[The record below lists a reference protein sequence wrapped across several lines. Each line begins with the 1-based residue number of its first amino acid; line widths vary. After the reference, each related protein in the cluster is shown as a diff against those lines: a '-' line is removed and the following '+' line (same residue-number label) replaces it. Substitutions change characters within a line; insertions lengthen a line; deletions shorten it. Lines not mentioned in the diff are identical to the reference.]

1 MDLGFSHQIL
11 IRGGHTHAQTPLM
24 FENDSRHTLL
34 YMCEPPVA
42 QEGCEAAVD
51 ELLGT
56 PIGAL
61 VFNLGF
67 GNAFLHD
74 TQVADHWGPETA
86 ATAQFRPED
95 DHHWDHLVFQ
105 RAYRNAQQL
114 IAEGRDLLHI
124 VCDRAQA
131 KGLLIYPSLQVQ
143 ADLGEGLRIGDTQ
156 LADFARPE
164 VREMRFALIE
174 ETLQNY
180 PVDGF
185 ELNLNHY
192 AGGAFFHPDDMERGR
207 SIFTDWL
214 QRVRE
219 AVKQSGPD
227 RELAL
232 RIPTSIAGCRSIGLD
247 PETWIREGI
256 ADVLVAENFASMSLI
271 DATAD
276 FRPLIAAAQDAECR
290 IHGVIRNNVD
300 SDRLGAAPIA
310 MVRAAA
316 TNYWAQGVDG
326 LNLVHWAGNW
336 PYGPSF
342 YEQLREL
349 PHPDVM
355 AVKDKI
361 YAIPTPTGRST
372 AQPKTEPGLVMQLPA
387 SLSLEQPVALE
398 LPISDDLP
406 RWGAAG
412 RVHEVILRIRL
423 MRATDRDRLS
433 FQAERGRITSAYYA
447 QDRPHL
453 SDDRAALP
461 LAFELLVRLPAGRGP
476 LAGAG
481 NQRRGGHP
489 ARARPGGY
497 AVHLCTGRGTGGALP
512 ARQEHLSRRT
522 QHRPGL
528 GAL

>member
-1 MDLGFSHQIL
+1 MALNSTSI
-11 IRGGHTHAQTPLM
+11 T
-24 FENDSRHTLL
+24 TLAV
-34 YMCEPPVA
+34 PFFTRTTWS
-42 QEGCEAAVD
+42 AA
-51 ELLGT
+51 
-56 PIGAL
+56 
-61 VFNLGF
+61 
-67 GNAFLHD
+67 
-74 TQVADHWGPETA
+74 
-86 ATAQFRPED
+86 
-95 DHHWDHLVFQ
+95 
-105 RAYRNAQQL
+105 
-114 IAEGRDLLHI
+114 
-124 VCDRAQA
+124 
-131 KGLLIYPSLQVQ
+131 
-143 ADLGEGLRIGDTQ
+143 
-156 LADFARPE
+156 
-164 VREMRFALIE
+164 
-174 ETLQNY
+174 
-180 PVDGF
+180 
-185 ELNLNHY
+185 
-192 AGGAFFHPDDMERGR
+192 R

-247 PETWIREGI
+247 PETWTREGI

-276 FRPLIAAAQDAECR
+276 FRPLVAAAQDAECR
-290 IHGVIRNNVD
+290 IHGIIRNNVD

-310 MVRAAA
+310 MVRATA

-361 YAIPTPTGRST
+361 YAIPTPTGRSA

-423 MRATDRDRLS
+423 MRATDRDPPQL
-433 FQAERGRITSAYYA
+433 QAERGRTTSAYHA

-461 LAFELLVRLPAGRGP
+461 LAFELLVCLSAGRGT

-481 NQRRGGHP
+481 NQCRRGHLT
-489 ARARPGGY
+489 RARPGGY
-497 AVHLCTGRGTGGALP
+497 AAHLCAGRGIGGALS
-512 ARQEHLSRRT
+512 ARQEHLSRCA
-522 QHRPGL
+522 QHRLGL

>member
-1 MDLGFSHQIL
+1 MPKP
-11 IRGGHTHAQTPLM
+11 RLM

-34 YMCEPPVA
+34 YMCEPPVTR
-42 QEGCEAAVD
+42 EGGEAAVD

-56 PIGAL
+56 PIEAL

-74 TQVADHWGPETA
+74 TQVADHWGPETE

-95 DHHWDHLVFQ
+95 DHLWDHLVFQ

-124 VCDRAQA
+124 VCDRARA
-131 KGLLIYPSLQVQ
+131 KGLMIYPSLQVQ

-156 LADFARPE
+156 LADFVQPE

-232 RIPTSIAGCRSIGLD
+232 RIPTSIAGCRSLGLD

-256 ADVLVAENFASMSLI
+256 ADVLVAENFAAMSLI
-271 DATAD
+271 DATAN
-276 FRPLIAAAQDAECR
+276 FRPLIGAAQDAECR

-310 MVRAAA
+310 MIRAAA

-361 YAIPTPTGRST
+361 YAIPTPSGRSA

-387 SLSLEQPVALE
+387 PLSLEQPVALE

-433 FQAERGRITSAYYA
+433 FKLNGDE
-447 QDRPHL
+447 
-453 SDDRAALP
+453 
-461 LAFELLVRLPAGRGP
+461 LPAHITRKIDHIYQMTAPRYRSHSSYWFVFRLDEAHWPAQGTNVVEVTLHERDPEATPLIYVRDVELEVRYLRGKSTY
-476 LAGAG
+476 
-481 NQRRGGHP
+481 RG
-489 ARARPGGY
+489 
-497 AVHLCTGRGTGGALP
+497 VHNTDP
-512 ARQEHLSRRT
+512 D
-522 QHRPGL
+522 L
-528 GAL
+528 GPYECGVT

>member
-1 MDLGFSHQIL
+1 M
-11 IRGGHTHAQTPLM
+11 
-24 FENDSRHTLL
+24 
-34 YMCEPPVA
+34 
-42 QEGCEAAVD
+42 
-51 ELLGT
+51 
-56 PIGAL
+56 
-61 VFNLGF
+61 
-67 GNAFLHD
+67 
-74 TQVADHWGPETA
+74 
-86 ATAQFRPED
+86 
-95 DHHWDHLVFQ
+95 
-105 RAYRNAQQL
+105 
-114 IAEGRDLLHI
+114 
-124 VCDRAQA
+124 
-131 KGLLIYPSLQVQ
+131 Q
-143 ADLGEGLRIGDTQ
+143 ADLGEGLRIGDTE

-207 SIFTDWL
+207 GIFTDWL
-214 QRVRE
+214 QCVRE

-247 PETWIREGI
+247 PEMWIREGI

-310 MVRAAA
+310 MVRAVA
-316 TNYWAQGVDG
+316 TNYWTQGVDG

-361 YAIPTPTGRST
+361 YAVPTPTGRFA

-387 SLSLEQPVALE
+387 SLSLDQPVALK
-398 LPISDDLP
+398 LPISDDLS

-412 RVHEVILRIRL
+412 RVHEVILADPADARYRPRPRQL
-423 MRATDRDRLS
+423 
-433 FQAERGRITSAYYA
+433 QAERRRVASAYYA

-461 LAFELLVRLPAGRGP
+461 LAFELLVRLPAGRGS

-481 NQRRGGHP
+481 QQRRGGHL

-497 AVHLCTGRGTGGALP
+497 AAHLCAGRGIGGALP
-512 ARQEHLSRRT
+512 ARQEHVSRC
-522 QHRPGL
+522 
-528 GAL
+528 A